1 MSVQEMDKENSI
13 LIFLS
18 KDVLTIKLE
27 SDSEMIKIAISLLIH
42 SINNY

>member
-1 MSVQEMDKENSI
+1 MDKENSI